1 MRGDRVATTLAPG
14 AELAQLIHALP
25 RLGAVLVPLNTR
37 LTAAERRAQLE
48 LANPRLTIEAPPEG
62 PEADVELS
70 ASVEP
75 HDVQT
80 VLFTSG
86 TSGRPKPVELTYAN
100 HCSSACASA
109 WNLGVAPD
117 DRWLC
122 ALPLFHIGG
131 LSILLRSAIYGTAAV
146 VHEGFDAEAVR
157 AELERG
163 RVTLVS
169 LVPTMLRRLIA
180 AGPGPMPSLRAA
192 LIGGAPA
199 PRELL
204 EHALELGIPVIET
217 YGMTETASQIAT
229 ASAEDALGAPVAAAR
244 PLRGVRLEIAPDG
257 EVLVQGSM
265 VAERSVAPDGWL
277 HTGDLGRLDEGGLL
291 YIEGRTGDVIITGG
305 ENVNATEVE
314 AALTAHPSVDD
325 AAVVGRPDP
334 EWGEVVTA
342 YVVADAAIDA
352 AALAAHCR
360 ARVASYKVPRR
371 IHFVGELPRNA
382 AGKLLRGRLVYSDA
396 P

>member
-1 MRGDRVATTLAPG
+1 
-14 AELAQLIHALP
+14 
-25 RLGAVLVPLNTR
+25 VLVPLNTR

-48 LANPRLTIEAPPEG
+48 LVSPRLTIEAPLEG
-62 PEADVELS
+62 PEADVRLS

-100 HCSSACASA
+100 HCSSAFASA

-117 DRWLC
+117 DHWLC
-122 ALPLFHIGG
+122 ALPLFHVGG

-146 VHEGFDAEAVR
+146 VHEGFDADAVR
-157 AELERG
+157 AELESG

-180 AGPGPMPSLRAA
+180 AGAGPMPGLRAA

-199 PRELL
+199 PRDLL
-204 EHALELGIPVIET
+204 ARAVELGIPVVET

-229 ASAEDALGAPVAAAR
+229 APAEDALARPARAAR
-244 PLRGVRLEIAPDG
+244 PLPGVRLAIAPDG
-257 EVLVQGSM
+257 EILMRGPM
-265 VAERSVAPDGWL
+265 VAERSVARDGWL

-291 YIEGRTGDVIITGG
+291 HVEGRKGDVIITGG

-314 AALTAHPSVDD
+314 AALTAHPAVDD
-325 AAVVGRPDP
+325 AAVLGRPDP

-360 ARVASYKVPRR
+360 ARLASYKVPRR
-371 IHFVGELPRNA
+371 IHVVDALPRNA